1 VNISADTVKQL
12 RERTG
17 AGMMECKKAL
27 IQTQGDLDAA
37 AELMRK
43 TGLAKADKKA
53 ARVAAEGTVAVGRAG
68 DSAVLVEVNCE
79 TDFVARSD
87 EFLNFARS
95 VGQAALQKA
104 PSDLNALL
112 ALAHGASSLE
122 DQRRALIAKIGENI
136 SVRRFVRVTAPG
148 ALGAYIHGGGRI
160 GALVALQGGDAA
172 LARDLA
178 MHVAAV
184 NPAYID
190 ASGVPAAV
198 LDKEREILAE
208 QTKAEKKPPEIIAKM
223 VEGRLRK
230 YLAEITLVGQPFV
243 KDPDTT
249 VEKLLKKAGATVVQF
264 VRYAVGDG
272 IEKKQDDFVGEVMA
286 QVKAQE
292 KTKTDEDGTGDGGAK
307 DRPKKH

>member
-1 VNISADTVKQL
+1 MNITADSVKQL

-27 IQTQGDLDAA
+27 VETQGDLDAA

-53 ARVAAEGTVAVGRAG
+53 TRGAAEGTVVAERSGNN
-68 DSAVLVEVNCE
+68 AVLVEINCE
-79 TDFVARSD
+79 TDFVARGD
-87 EFLNFARS
+87 EFLNFARD
-95 VGQAALQKA
+95 VAKAALA
-104 PSDLNALL
+104 HSPDSLEALL
-112 ALAHGASSLE
+112 ASKSAAGSVDE
-122 DQRRALIAKIGENI
+122 ERRALIAKIGENI
-136 SVRRFVRVTAPG
+136 SVRRFEKLSATG
-148 ALGAYIHGGGRI
+148 ALGTYIHGGRI
-160 GALVALQGGDAA
+160 GSLVALEGGDEA

-190 ASGVPAAV
+190 ASEVPAAI

-208 QTKAEKKPPEIIAKM
+208 QTKGEKKPPDIIAKM

-230 YLAEITLVGQPFV
+230 YLAEITLMGQPFV
-243 KDPDTT
+243 KDPETT
-249 VEKLLKKAGATVVQF
+249 VEKLVKKAGAKVVKF
-264 VRYAVGDG
+264 VRYEVGAG

-286 QVKAQE
+286 QVKAQ
-292 KTKTDEDGTGDGGAK
+292 KN
-307 DRPKKH
+307 

>member
-1 VNISADTVKQL
+1 MNITADSVKQL

-27 IQTQGDLDAA
+27 VETQGDMDAA

-53 ARVAAEGTVAVGRAG
+53 TRVAAEGTVVVERSGNN
-68 DSAVLVEVNCE
+68 AVLVEVNCE
-79 TDFVARSD
+79 TDFVARGD
-87 EFLNFARS
+87 EFLGFARD
-95 VGQAALQKA
+95 VAKAALA
-104 PSDLNALL
+104 HSPGSLEALL
-112 ALAHGASSLE
+112 ASQGTAGSV
-122 DQRRALIAKIGENI
+122 DGQRRALIAKIGENI
-136 SVRRFVRVTAPG
+136 SVRRFEKLSATG
-148 ALGAYIHGGGRI
+148 ALGTYIHGGRI
-160 GALVALQGGDAA
+160 GCVVALEGGDEA

-190 ASGVPAAV
+190 AGEVPAAI

-208 QTKAEKKPPEIIAKM
+208 QTKGEKKPPDIIAKI

-230 YLAEITLVGQPFV
+230 YLAEITLMGQPFV
-243 KDPDTT
+243 KDPETT
-249 VEKLLKKAGATVVQF
+249 VEKLVKKAGAKVVKF
-264 VRYAVGDG
+264 VRYEVGAG

-286 QVKAQE
+286 QVKAQ
-292 KTKTDEDGTGDGGAK
+292 KN
-307 DRPKKH
+307 

>member
-1 VNISADTVKQL
+1 MAPNITADTVKQL

-27 IQTQGDLDAA
+27 VETEGDLDAA

-53 ARVAAEGTVAVGRAG
+53 ARGGAEGTVAVERSGMNA
-68 DSAVLVEVNCE
+68 ALVEVNCE
-79 TDFVARSD
+79 TDFVARGD
-87 EFLNFARS
+87 EFQNFARD
-95 VGQAALQKA
+95 VARVALQKSPA
-104 PSDLNALL
+104 DVNALL
-112 ALAHGASSLE
+112 AQANGESTLDE
-122 DQRRALIAKIGENI
+122 QRRTLIATIGENI

-148 ALGAYIHGGGRI
+148 ALGAYIHGGRI
-160 GALVALQGGDAA
+160 GSLVALQGGDEA

-184 NPAYID
+184 NPAYVD
-190 ASGVPAAV
+190 SNGVPAAV
-198 LDKEREILAE
+198 LEKEREILTE
-208 QTKAEKKPPEIIAKM
+208 QTKEEKKPAAIIAKM
-223 VEGRLRK
+223 VDGRLRK

-249 VEKLLKKAGATVVQF
+249 VEKLLKNAGATVVQF
-264 VRYAVGDG
+264 VRYEVGSG

-286 QVKAQE
+286 QVKAR
-292 KTKTDEDGTGDGGAK
+292 TTAA
-307 DRPKKH
+307 DRPGGDAAKS

>member
-1 VNISADTVKQL
+1 MNITADSVKQL

-27 IQTQGDLDAA
+27 VETQGDLDAA

-53 ARVAAEGTVAVGRAG
+53 TRVAAEGTVVAERSGNN
-68 DSAVLVEVNCE
+68 AVLVEVNCE
-79 TDFVARSD
+79 TDFVARGD
-87 EFLNFARS
+87 EFLNFARD
-95 VGQAALQKA
+95 VAKAALTHS
-104 PSDLNALL
+104 PDSLEALL
-112 ALAHGASSLE
+112 ASKSAAGSVDDE
-122 DQRRALIAKIGENI
+122 RRALIAKIGENI
-136 SVRRFVRVTAPG
+136 SVRRFEKLTATG
-148 ALGAYIHGGGRI
+148 ALGTYIHGGRI
-160 GALVALQGGDAA
+160 GSLVALEGGDEA

-190 ASGVPAAV
+190 AGEVPAAI

-208 QTKAEKKPPEIIAKM
+208 QTKGEKKPPDIIAKM

-230 YLAEITLVGQPFV
+230 YLAEITLMGQPFV
-243 KDPDTT
+243 KDPETT
-249 VEKLLKKAGATVVQF
+249 VEKLVKKAGAKVVKF
-264 VRYAVGDG
+264 VRFEVGAG

-286 QVKAQE
+286 QVKAQ
-292 KTKTDEDGTGDGGAK
+292 KS
-307 DRPKKH
+307 